1 MKESNSNTRAAL
13 KLLVGLLGA
22 LAFLVSYFLVL
33 PKLQAQAEELEKE
46 NEILKEQQRVVTD
59 LALNEDTYGAQT
71 KLYEK
76 EIADIIEKYPAYIL
90 EEDVILFAR
99 ELETGEGIFVVP
111 MIGMSP
117 ANLLYAMNAQLPAPG
132 TEETETP
139 QKGGV
144 DLGILD
150 ESAIVCPDYNLFSVT
165 ANYDFETD
173 YRSMKLAF
181 AQILSD
187 ADKRNV
193 PAMSLSRDENTGII
207 LGNMD
212 VNLYY
217 MTNTGK
223 IYHKPDP
230 GVIVK
235 GNDNP
240 FGTLNLPTLDDLKDL
255 IDDIREDL
263 TEDLT

>member
-33 PKLQAQAEELEKE
+33 PKLQAQTEELEKE

-90 EEDVILFAR
+90 EEDAILFAR
-99 ELETGEGIFVVP
+99 ELETGKGFFDVSMV
-111 MIGMSP
+111 GMTP
-117 ANLLYAMNAQLPAPG
+117 ANLLYALNAQLPAPS
-132 TEETETP
+132 TEETETS
-139 QKGGV
+139 QKFGV

-165 ANYDFETD
+165 ASYDFETD
-173 YRSMKLAF
+173 YRSMKLAY
-181 AQILSD
+181 AKILSD
-187 ADKRNV
+187 PDKRNV
-193 PAMSLSRDENTGII
+193 PSMSMARDEHTGMIM
-207 LGNMD
+207 GNLD

-235 GNDNP
+235 GSENL
-240 FGTLNLPTLDDLKDL
+240 FGTLTLPEVNNTEDDTQDATDDVLDDL
-255 IDDIREDL
+255 
-263 TEDLT
+263 T